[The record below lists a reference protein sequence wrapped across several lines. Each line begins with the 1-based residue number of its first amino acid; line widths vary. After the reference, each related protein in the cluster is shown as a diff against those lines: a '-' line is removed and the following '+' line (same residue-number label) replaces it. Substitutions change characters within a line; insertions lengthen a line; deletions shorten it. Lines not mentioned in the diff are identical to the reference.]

1 MRFHLN
7 AKDRKEVQ
15 SIADALPDSELQDV
29 AREVDEYMDR
39 HHVNPLMMAAQT
51 LIQQIHGGAVAQM
64 LDSDDEAH
72 IKLDEVLRELM
83 IEAAKRERGVN
94 VLINKVA

>member
-7 AKDRKEVQ
+7 AKDRAEVQ
-15 SIADALPDSELQDV
+15 SIANALPDSELQEV
-29 AREVDEYMDR
+29 VKEVDEYMDT

-51 LIQQIHGGAVAQM
+51 FIQQRYGGSVTQM
-64 LDSDDEAH
+64 LDYDDKAH
-72 IKLDEVLRELM
+72 IKLDKVLRELM

-94 VLINKVA
+94 ILINKVA